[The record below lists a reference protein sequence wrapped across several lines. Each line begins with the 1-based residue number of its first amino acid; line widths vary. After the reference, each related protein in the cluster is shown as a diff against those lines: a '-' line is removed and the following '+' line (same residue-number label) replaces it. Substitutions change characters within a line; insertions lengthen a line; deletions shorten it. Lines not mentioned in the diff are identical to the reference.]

1 MREPLGF
8 ALQHRFAPAT
18 GNSYLSERQ
27 WHLPMTDRHFLDLE
41 QLKALDSAAL
51 RAAWRAAFKSVPP
64 RAAHREF
71 LVRLLAYELQV
82 RASRGLRKSSLKAF
96 SEFEQAKNSSA
107 EPTAVETRLSAGTH
121 LLRQWGGSTH
131 EVMVMECG
139 YAYRGR
145 SYASLS
151 EIARCI
157 TGARWSGP
165 RFFGLRSQSKHA
177 ASERTA

>member
-1 MREPLGF
+1 MAR
-8 ALQHRFAPAT
+8 A
-18 GNSYLSERQ
+18 
-27 WHLPMTDRHFLDLE
+27 MTDRYLLDLE
-41 QLKALDSAAL
+41 HVKSLDSTAL

-64 RAAHREF
+64 RAAHKEF
-71 LVRLLAYELQV
+71 LVRFLAYELQV
-82 RASRGLRKSSLKAF
+82 RASRGLRKSSLKAL
-96 SEFEQAKNSSA
+96 SEFEQAKNA
-107 EPTAVETRLSAGTH
+107 PAKPTAVEKRLSVGAH
-121 LLRQWGGSTH
+121 LLRQWGGATH
-131 EVMVMECG
+131 EVMVMERG

-165 RFFGLRSQSKHA
+165 RFFGLRSQSKHV